1 MARMNLQCTV
11 LYVQGEFFCLT
22 YLTTCLTVLPTEVMI
37 DDEVTITVMNEH
49 STLVIKCVYR
59 EASFSGWA
67 KEDTLLSS
75 LDKRVNMSVKG
86 DVAILKVINV
96 TVNDSGIYTCKSVLP
111 GVNDSVRITVKG
123 EMLILQV
130 P

>member
-59 EASFSGWA
+59 EARFSGWA